1 MAPWGPQAEINP
13 GCNPHG
19 LLGLGGLQLQGG
31 FQGRRQS
38 PAHQGCPPQ
47 HHGHLP
53 YSFGK
58 FVPGTGKGFT
68 TENLALHTAQC
79 SGCPGGQGDGREAG
93 IGGAPVGGPGTAA
106 RHPGCSSSDPPGTWN
121 DSWSVHV
128 ISQQRQEQHTFPERP
143 QDSARGGLTFGPLMQ
158 TPTGAPSYLHLPCAL
173 LPADGHSRPPHGSCQ
188 RTGLGGRA
196 WGDGG
201 ADRSLLQ
208 LPVGPWL
215 LLLRAP
221 DKQQPPGHTDA
232 EPQSVARAPG
242 PTGGR
247 SAGLSAVSPPREPR
261 RKRPWWAPGRLRKGH
276 RCPGVRPGEPE
287 SPACLL
293 SLGMWMLR
301 PLARTAGSSPRRSRK
316 CTCMH
321 TPAHMHA
328 HTHGHSLP
336 YNSQEL
342 MESVNPGREPQDERK
357 SYIF

>member
-93 IGGAPVGGPGTAA
+93 IGGAPAGGPGTAA
-106 RHPGCSSSDPPGTWN
+106 RHPGSSSSDPPGTWN

-143 QDSARGGLTFGPLMQ
+143 KTPPEGGLPLE
-158 TPTGAPSYLHLPCAL
+158 PSR
-173 LPADGHSRPPHGSCQ
+173 RPPQVHLATCTCPVLCYLQMGTRGLPTAAASVQ
-188 RTGLGGRA
+188 AWAAGLGGMAELIGPSSSCLWGPGCCCSEHQINSSLQATQMQSHRA
-196 WGDGG
+196 WRG
-201 ADRSLLQ
+201 LQ
-208 LPVGPWL
+208 
-215 LLLRAP
+215 A
-221 DKQQPPGHTDA
+221 PPG
-232 EPQSVARAPG
+232 EGAR
-242 PTGGR
+242 
-247 SAGLSAVSPPREPR
+247 VS
-261 RKRPWWAPGRLRKGH
+261 LR
-276 RCPGVRPGEPE
+276 
-287 SPACLL
+287 
-293 SLGMWMLR
+293 
-301 PLARTAGSSPRRSRK
+301 
-316 CTCMH
+316 
-321 TPAHMHA
+321 
-328 HTHGHSLP
+328 
-336 YNSQEL
+336 
-342 MESVNPGREPQDERK
+342 
-357 SYIF
+357 